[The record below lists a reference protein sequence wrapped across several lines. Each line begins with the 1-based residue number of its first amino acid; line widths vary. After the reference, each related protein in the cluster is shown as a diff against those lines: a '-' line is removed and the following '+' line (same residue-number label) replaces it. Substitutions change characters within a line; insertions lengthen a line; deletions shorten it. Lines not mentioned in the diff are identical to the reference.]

1 MEPQQIET
9 LNANIVELIKKMEEL
24 TEVMKRLKSS
34 IEGQRYD
41 LQDLGNKI
49 KRSGF

>member
-1 MEPQQIET
+1 MEPEQITT
-9 LNANIVELIKKMEEL
+9 LNNNIVELAKKIEEL
-24 TEVMKRLKSS
+24 TEAVKRLKSS
-34 IEGQRYD
+34 IESQRYD